1 MRRFTVI
8 VLIALLVVGLGVTT
22 SLAQGD
28 PLRDEE
34 PKDAPGVMAWLQD
47 DSGLVQSGYPFQTIT
62 GTTIDID
69 ADRLLGELH
78 PPTGGGA
85 VVRLRPTDR
94 HPGGSDRHP

>member
-69 ADRLLGELH
+69 ADRYWGNF
-78 PPTGGGA
+78 TRQQ
-85 VVRLRPTDR
+85 VVV
-94 HPGGSDRHP
+94 